1 MAARVKLGGKN
12 KDDFDLMFELSN
24 VKVFVIANPEMYND
38 EDVAKIEEIVKTM
51 SRKIF
56 IDKSYVDFPENKH
69 RDTFLELEG
78 WESVCKLV
86 KRTKYGKITTD
97 AADSLLHEAFKTI
110 ALAYLYDVLEKFGY
124 DIENITLDVL
134 NDTGIAV
141 RFYKDTIQEW
151 KYYPGP
157 WQDWGIDDSEQQ

>member
-1 MAARVKLGGKN
+1 MATQIKLGGKN
-12 KDDFDLMFELSN
+12 KDDFDLMFEFRN
-24 VKVFVIANPEMYND
+24 VKVFVIANPEMYD
-38 EDVAKIEEIVKTM
+38 DTDISKLEEIVKIM

-69 RDTFLELEG
+69 RDTFLELEE
-78 WESVCKLV
+78 WENVCKLI

-97 AADSLLHEAFKTI
+97 ATDSLLHDAFKTI

-157 WQDWGIDDSEQQ
+157 WQDWGL

>member
-1 MAARVKLGGKN
+1 MAARIKLGGKN
-12 KDDFDLMFELSN
+12 KDDFDLMFEFRN
-24 VKVFVIANPEMYND
+24 IKVFVIANPEMYD
-38 EDVAKIEEIVKTM
+38 DTDISKLEEIVKIM

-69 RDTFLELEG
+69 RDTFLELEE
-78 WESVCKLV
+78 WENVCKLI

-97 AADSLLHEAFKTI
+97 ATDSLLHDAFKTI

-157 WQDWGIDDSEQQ
+157 WQDWGL

>member
-1 MAARVKLGGKN
+1 MAARIKLGGKN
-12 KDDFDLMFELSN
+12 KDDFDLMFEFRN
-24 VKVFVIANPEMYND
+24 VKVFVVANPEMYD
-38 EDVAKIEEIVKTM
+38 DTDISKLEEIVKIM

-69 RDTFLELEG
+69 RDTFLELEE
-78 WESVCKLV
+78 WENVCKLI

-97 AADSLLHEAFKTI
+97 ATDSLLHDAFKTI

-157 WQDWGIDDSEQQ
+157 WQDWGL

>member
-1 MAARVKLGGKN
+1 MAARIKLGGKN
-12 KDDFDLMFELSN
+12 KDDFDLMFEFRN
-24 VKVFVIANPEMYND
+24 VKVFVIANPEMYD
-38 EDVAKIEEIVKTM
+38 DTDISKLEEIVKIM

-56 IDKSYVDFPENKH
+56 IDKSYVDFTENKH
-69 RDTFLELEG
+69 RDTFLELEE
-78 WESVCKLV
+78 WENVCKLI

-97 AADSLLHEAFKTI
+97 ATDSLLHDAFKTI

-124 DIENITLDVL
+124 DIENITLDVF

-157 WQDWGIDDSEQQ
+157 WQDWGL

>member
-1 MAARVKLGGKN
+1 MAARIKLGGKN
-12 KDDFDLMFELSN
+12 KDDFDLMFEFRN
-24 VKVFVIANPEMYND
+24 VKVFVIANPEMYD
-38 EDVAKIEEIVKTM
+38 DTDISKLEEIVKIM

-69 RDTFLELEG
+69 RDTFLELEE
-78 WESVCKLV
+78 WENVCKLI

-97 AADSLLHEAFKTI
+97 ATDSLLHDAFKTI

-157 WQDWGIDDSEQQ
+157 WQDWGL

>member
-1 MAARVKLGGKN
+1 MAARIKLGGKN
-12 KDDFDLMFELSN
+12 KDDFDLMFEFRN
-24 VKVFVIANPEMYND
+24 VKVFVIAKPEMYD
-38 EDVAKIEEIVKTM
+38 DTDISKLEEIVKIM

-69 RDTFLELEG
+69 RDTFLELEE
-78 WESVCKLV
+78 WENVCKLI

-97 AADSLLHEAFKTI
+97 ATDSLLHDAFKTI

-157 WQDWGIDDSEQQ
+157 WQDWGL

>member
-12 KDDFDLMFELSN
+12 KDDFDLMFEFRN
-24 VKVFVIANPEMYND
+24 VKVFVIANPEMYD
-38 EDVAKIEEIVKTM
+38 DTDISKLEEIVKIM

-56 IDKSYVDFPENKH
+56 IDKSYVDFPENRH
-69 RDTFLELEG
+69 RDTFLELEE
-78 WESVCKLV
+78 WENVCKLV

-97 AADSLLHEAFKTI
+97 ATDSLLHDAFKTI

-157 WQDWGIDDSEQQ
+157 WQDWGL

>member
-1 MAARVKLGGKN
+1 MATQIKLGGKN
-12 KDDFDLMFELSN
+12 KDDFDLMFEFRN
-24 VKVFVIANPEMYND
+24 IKVFVIANPEMYD
-38 EDVAKIEEIVKTM
+38 DTDISKLEEIVKIM

-69 RDTFLELEG
+69 RDTFLELEE
-78 WESVCKLV
+78 WENVCKLI

-97 AADSLLHEAFKTI
+97 ATDSLLHDAFKTI

-157 WQDWGIDDSEQQ
+157 WQDWGL